1 MKVIVH
7 VQNRI
12 IHKEVRRSTPFEL
25 LYGKRPNVSHLR
37 IFGCK
42 AYPFVFDQRQ
52 KKLDDK
58 TSEGVFIGY
67 DENSA
72 AYRVYI
78 PRERKIC
85 KSIYVIFDEES
96 EPAQVNPF
104 NWEESMNHFSDYDL
118 MKEIGSGSE
127 IEGEDVG
134 QGEGGIGSLGNERVE
149 SAPISAVS
157 SLESLSPSVSS
168 GQSSSSLVSQLQ
180 SPSSSQASSSQ
191 SSSSQSSSQ
200 SRSQSSSSVPSASL
214 LPLVQQTYTSVG
226 EGTSPDLFTS
236 AGALNSGQEIEEVA
250 VQEGEIGRVLR
261 ENKRVNYRN
270 LNKYGSV
277 FSVHGNDE
285 DFITPKTYREALSGD
300 LSDLWLEAITCELN
314 SINGYDTGKICYDHV
329 PPDIILTTKWVFT
342 IKKDA
347 HGRFLKCK
355 ARFGCPWIST
365 GRRKRFQ

>member
-1 MKVIVH
+1 MLKDRKLSKNLWEECMKVIVH

-12 IHKEVRRSTPFEL
+12 IHKEVRGSTPFEL
-25 LYGKRPNVSHLR
+25 LYEKKPNVSHLR

-157 SLESLSPSVSS
+157 SLDAPISAVSSLESLSPSVSS

-180 SPSSSQASSSQ
+180 SPSSSQVSSSQ
-191 SSSSQSSSQ
+191 SSS
-200 SRSQSSSSVPSASL
+200 
-214 LPLVQQTYTSVG
+214 
-226 EGTSPDLFTS
+226 
-236 AGALNSGQEIEEVA
+236 
-250 VQEGEIGRVLR
+250 
-261 ENKRVNYRN
+261 
-270 LNKYGSV
+270 
-277 FSVHGNDE
+277 
-285 DFITPKTYREALSGD
+285 
-300 LSDLWLEAITCELN
+300 
-314 SINGYDTGKICYDHV
+314 
-329 PPDIILTTKWVFT
+329 
-342 IKKDA
+342 
-347 HGRFLKCK
+347 
-355 ARFGCPWIST
+355 
-365 GRRKRFQ
+365 